1 MEFILCH
8 SHFVMLPGR
17 NRSYCLGTAAVLGNP
32 MSPVRLESICWLA
45 QSGQTVLCAPE
56 YQSENILNTIFKKC
70 LIPLDSFCI
79 WNVSIIYKTS
89 DVKKEKKKIKMKAP
103 TSLWRACLNGMT
115 ASHKWS
121 CTRRS
126 SSLLFPIYIG
136 ILYFDFRADG
146 NKSVLKGQYF
156 HKGDSSWQAAIQVT
170 VISREV
176 YFAFPSPSSVK
187 WGKIL
192 QLVGCALGITAC
204 LC

>member
-70 LIPLDSFCI
+70 LIPFDSFCI

-89 DVKKEKKKIKMKAP
+89 DVKKEKKKSRWKPQHLCEELVLMVWQHPISDHVP
-103 TSLWRACLNGMT
+103 GGHLLSCFPYTL
-115 ASHKWS
+115 ASFILILEQMETNLFWKGS
-121 CTRRS
+121 TFTRGTPPGR
-126 SSLLFPIYIG
+126 LPY
-136 ILYFDFRADG
+136 R
-146 NKSVLKGQYF
+146 
-156 HKGDSSWQAAIQVT
+156 
-170 VISREV
+170 
-176 YFAFPSPSSVK
+176 
-187 WGKIL
+187 L
-192 QLVGCALGITAC
+192 Q
-204 LC
+204 